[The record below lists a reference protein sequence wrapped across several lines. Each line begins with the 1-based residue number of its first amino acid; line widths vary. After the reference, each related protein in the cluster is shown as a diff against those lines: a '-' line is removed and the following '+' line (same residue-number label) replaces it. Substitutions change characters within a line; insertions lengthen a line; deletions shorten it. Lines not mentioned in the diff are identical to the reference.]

1 MKPEIR
7 KRINILLMVTFI
19 FGIALSMQI
28 KNLSDKTS
36 LVNIEGVNEMEMQLK
51 IENAEIGKL
60 EEYLARKTSELEDYS
75 TITDSPDLNSVMEA
89 KLSYYRN
96 IQGENDL
103 TGKGVII
110 EIRDSDKLVKYMEYV
125 MVRNGSEWRLQSV
138 RTPILPETPSL
149 GG

>member
-36 LVNIEGVNEMEMQLK
+36 LINIEGVNEMEMQLK

-60 EEYLARKTSELEDYS
+60 KNTLREKPASLK
-75 TITDSPDLNSVMEA
+75 
-89 KLSYYRN
+89 
-96 IQGENDL
+96 
-103 TGKGVII
+103 II
-110 EIRDSDKLVKYMEYV
+110 A
-125 MVRNGSEWRLQSV
+125 Q
-138 RTPILPETPSL
+138 
-149 GG
+149 